1 MTLAKGI
8 TKWRPYRYLTPVR
21 EDPSLFTCAFRWSFT
36 AQFPTCWFKSSRPR
50 PFFQLWF
57 TGLFALLYC
66 LCGASSTTAVGSI
79 FGAFGMIRPGNRSRS
94 FRVRGGCSI
103 ARPNTQSN
111 LCFSTFLGPGGCWG
125 GVHVRP
131 CLGTKLCYYM
141 QSLELITS
149 LQIIFLVIFFL
160 LWLAIS

>member
-1 MTLAKGI
+1 M
-8 TKWRPYRYLTPVR
+8 
-21 EDPSLFTCAFRWSFT
+21 
-36 AQFPTCWFKSSRPR
+36 AQFLTNWFKSSRPR
-50 PFFQLWF
+50 PFSQLWF

-94 FRVRGGCSI
+94 FRVRGRCSI

-111 LCFSTFLGPGGCWG
+111 LCFRTFLGPGGCWE

-131 CLGTKLCYYM
+131 CLGTKLCYM